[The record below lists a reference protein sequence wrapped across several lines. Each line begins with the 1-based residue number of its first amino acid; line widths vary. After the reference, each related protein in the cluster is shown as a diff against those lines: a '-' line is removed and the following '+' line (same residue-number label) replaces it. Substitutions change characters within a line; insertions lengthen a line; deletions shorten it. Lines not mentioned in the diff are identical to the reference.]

1 MNTIAVLIDF
11 SEGSRSALLQG
22 ASLAKK
28 LSAKLVGLHIVNSL
42 DKIAEAEKHLKQ
54 FMEHNLK
61 DSLNYEAII
70 SEGSLNSAVK
80 SSLKKISPD
89 LVLVCTHGIK
99 GIAQHLFGAQILKL
113 VQEINFPCIVVQ
125 ENCAMDLINIDT
137 ILFPIGPHP
146 DFNVKIKQTANLA
159 KALNAKII
167 IYEIE
172 RPNIDFEDILNKNII
187 AAKEYFQ
194 NENILFDVVIEDN
207 KIIALGYFRQ
217 TMEYAKNNKIYLI
230 SQMASVSN
238 NDIVFGVGD
247 KERFFVNANGLSI
260 LACNL

>member
-1 MNTIAVLIDF
+1 MNTIVVLIYF
-11 SEGSRSALLQG
+11 TEGSRSALLQG
-22 ASLAKK
+22 AELAKK
-28 LSAKLVGLHIVNSL
+28 VDAKVVGLHIVNSF
-42 DKIAEAEKHLKQ
+42 DKIVEAEKLLNH

-61 DSLNYEAII
+61 DSVNFEALV
-70 SEGSLNSAVK
+70 SEGSLNSAVR
-80 SSLKKISPD
+80 SALKKLSPD

-146 DFNVKIKQTANLA
+146 DFTVKIKQTAALA
-159 KALNAKII
+159 KILNAKIV

-172 RPNIDFEDILNKNII
+172 RPNIDFEDILNKNIV
-187 AAKEYFQ
+187 AAKEYFSQQ
-194 NENILFDVVIEDN
+194 NINYSVVIEDN

-217 TMEYAKNNKIYLI
+217 TMEYAKENKIYLI

-238 NDIVFGVGD
+238 NDVVFGVGD
-247 KERFFVNANGLSI
+247 KEKFFVNANGLSI
-260 LACNL
+260 LSCN